1 MLLSLVL
8 FLFRSDALRVLQKRS
23 VTIHNIVL
31 NVRKPTKDH
40 RTPEAKA
47 APVEEDDAKTSG
59 DVIVMGIPPDMTD
72 DVIEMLFE
80 SERLTGGGAVQSV
93 KLDRAKSVA
102 VVTFED
108 PAGGIFD
115 HIHIRFTQI

>member
-1 MLLSLVL
+1 MVSL
-8 FLFRSDALRVLQKRS
+8 FFRSDALRVLQQRS
-23 VTIHNIVL
+23 VTINNKALNI
-31 NVRKPTKDH
+31 RKPTKDH
-40 RTPEAKA
+40 KTPEAEIVS
-47 APVEEDDAKTSG
+47 VEEDEAKTSS
-59 DVIVMGIPPDMTD
+59 DVIVMGISPDVTD

>member
-1 MLLSLVL
+1 MVSL
-8 FLFRSDALRVLQKRS
+8 LFRSDALRVLQRRS
-23 VTIHNIVL
+23 VTIHNKVL

-40 RTPEAKA
+40 RTPEAEA
-47 APVEEDDAKTSG
+47 APVEEDEAKTSS
-59 DVIVMGIPPDMTD
+59 DVIVMGITPDMTD
-72 DVIEMLFE
+72 DVIEMLFA

-108 PAGGIFD
+108 PAG
-115 HIHIRFTQI
+115 